1 MQASLT
7 RALITH
13 DIYAMLQ
20 AMSAALM
27 LVRWVLLVASVP
39 RLAPVLHAVVAV
51 GGALLACLVAAAA
64 VCVPLAVLI
73 LLLAG
78 DKAAEQR
85 STLRSVLALPWE
97 VAAAGACMADTSAL
111 RQF

>member
-1 MQASLT
+1 
-7 RALITH
+7 
-13 DIYAMLQ
+13 MLQ

-27 LVRWVLLVASVP
+27 LLQWVLLVASVP

-51 GGALLACLVAAAA
+51 GGDLLACLATAAA

-78 DKAAEQR
+78 DKGTAWH
-85 STLRSVLALPWE
+85 STLRGVLALPWE
-97 VAAAGACMADTSAL
+97 MAAAGVCMADTSGL
-111 RQF
+111 RYCWVTAAG